1 MQQERDK
8 VIFEVKAFET
18 LESQKEN
25 GGEEKDYQKD
35 ELMTEENPTFQFE
48 EVRENRMKASRRIIF
63 QPFSRLL
70 RLSSLS
76 EEA

>member
-8 VIFEVKAFET
+8 VILEVKAFET

-48 EVRENRMKASRRIIF
+48 EVREKPNESV
-63 QPFSRLL
+63 
-70 RLSSLS
+70 
-76 EEA
+76 EENHISAI

>member
-1 MQQERDK
+1 
-8 VIFEVKAFET
+8 VKAFET

-48 EVRENRMKASRRIIF
+48 EVREKPNEVV
-63 QPFSRLL
+63 
-70 RLSSLS
+70 
-76 EEA
+76 EENHISAI

>member
-48 EVRENRMKASRRIIF
+48 EVREKPNEGD
-63 QPFSRLL
+63 
-70 RLSSLS
+70 
-76 EEA
+76 EENHISAI

>member
-8 VIFEVKAFET
+8 VILEVKAFET

-35 ELMTEENPTFQFE
+35 DLMTEENPTFHLE
-48 EVRENRMKASRRIIF
+48 EVREKPNEGV
-63 QPFSRLL
+63 
-70 RLSSLS
+70 
-76 EEA
+76 EENHISAI

>member
-1 MQQERDK
+1 VQQERDK
-8 VIFEVKAFET
+8 VILEVKAFET

-48 EVRENRMKASRRIIF
+48 EVQEKPNEGVEENHISAI
-63 QPFSRLL
+63 
-70 RLSSLS
+70 
-76 EEA
+76 

>member
-48 EVRENRMKASRRIIF
+48 EVREKLNEGV
-63 QPFSRLL
+63 
-70 RLSSLS
+70 
-76 EEA
+76 EENHISAI

>member
-1 MQQERDK
+1 VQQERDK
-8 VIFEVKAFET
+8 VILEVKAFET

-48 EVRENRMKASRRIIF
+48 EVLKKPNEGVEENHISAI
-63 QPFSRLL
+63 
-70 RLSSLS
+70 
-76 EEA
+76 